1 MDKKYKSMEQLV
13 SKAAS
18 GDQFAW
24 SDLYKETFRE
34 AYFVAKKVA
43 GNEDDA
49 VELVQDAFITAFE
62 KLTQLE
68 EKAKFQSWL
77 NMIVA
82 NKCRDYL
89 RKNKPLLFSE
99 IAAEDGSLPEWADD
113 RNYGQ
118 PEVSF
123 DKNETVRLVAEII
136 DSLREDQKLCTILY
150 YWDEQSIA
158 QIAEALEVSEGT
170 VKSRLNY
177 ARKKVKT
184 KVEDL
189 EKKGV
194 KLYGIAPLP
203 LLVWLLKAD
212 ANAIVIPATAKV
224 APAVTLASVSTSVA
238 TESGATVASTA
249 AVSTG
254 AKAISS
260 GLIGKVVAGIA
271 ALSVAVGGIAV
282 YNNSQDKQG
291 APANSEV
298 IESQTPEIPSVDPA
312 QEAIALYEELLS
324 IGNTES
330 GLKIAYYA
338 YVDLDRNEVPELLVS
353 DADGTPDSWS
363 ACEVYTYRDSALH
376 CCGDS
381 SAHYDYFYLVNDEY
395 ILGRHRMGPQFIS
408 TSEFIKTTIYHWDET
423 MTRNDPAISY
433 NNGEWE
439 YITQEEFDSYRVM
452 PGEDG
457 AENGFIKSAEPIT
470 LEKNTAAQ
478 PNLVE
483 QHLSYT
489 DAWGFFASIDGSD
502 QYFLDMVFDEYGRMS
517 SVLSFAMDNQPVE
530 PMGYYKGSYI
540 AFKDTLT
547 IRLEDEGN
555 SYTYQ
560 FDSETFTLTQISEA
574 GLFKTHKKGDIFTLI
589 KDEWNSSEKI
599 LELIEENYIDYN

>member
-1 MDKKYKSMEQLV
+1 MDKKYMSMEQLV
-13 SKAAS
+13 SKAAA

-24 SDLYKETFRE
+24 SDLYNETFRA
-34 AYFVAKKVA
+34 AYFVAKKVT

-62 KLTQLE
+62 KLNQLE
-68 EKAKFQSWL
+68 NKAKFQSWF

-89 RKNKPLLFSE
+89 RKSKPLLFSE
-99 IAAEDGSLPEWADD
+99 IAADDGGLPEWTDD
-113 RNYGQ
+113 RDYGQ
-118 PEVSF
+118 PEISF
-123 DKNETVRLVAEII
+123 DKDETVHLVAEII
-136 DSLREDQKLCTILY
+136 DTLPEDQKLCTILY
-150 YWDEQSIA
+150 YWDEQSVA

-184 KVEDL
+184 KVEEL

-203 LLVWLLKAD
+203 LLVWLLKAE
-212 ANAIVIPATAKV
+212 AKAIEIPASAMV
-224 APAVTLASVSTSVA
+224 APAVASA
-238 TESGATVASTA
+238 TVTATVAAETGATTATTA
-249 AVSTG
+249 AVGTST
-254 AKAISS
+254 KAVAS

-282 YNNSQDKQG
+282 YNSSQDKHDIP
-291 APANSEV
+291 PASEV
-298 IESQTPEIPSVDPA
+298 VESQTPESPLVDPA
-312 QEAIALYEELLS
+312 KEAIAMYEELLS

-338 YVDLDRNEVPELLVS
+338 YVDLDHDEVPELLVS

-363 ACEVYTYRDSALH
+363 ACEIYTYRDSALH
-376 CCGDS
+376 CCGNS
-381 SAHYDYFYLVNDEY
+381 SAHYDYFYLVNDEF
-395 ILGRHRMGPQFIS
+395 ILGKHRMGAQFIS
-408 TSEFIKTTIYHWDET
+408 TSKSIKTTIYHWDDA
-423 MTRNDPAISY
+423 MTRNDPAIAY

-439 YITQEEFDSYRVM
+439 YITQDEFDSYQVM
-452 PGEDG
+452 PDEDG
-457 AENGFIKSAEPIT
+457 SENGFIKSAEPIT

-483 QHLSYT
+483 KYLNYT
-489 DAWGFFASIDGSD
+489 DAWGFFASIDGND
-502 QYFLDMVFDEYGRMS
+502 QYFLSMVFNEYGRMD
-517 SVLSFAMDNQPVE
+517 SVLSFAMDSQPIE

-547 IRLEDEGN
+547 IQLGSDSN
-555 SYTYQ
+555 SYSYQ
-560 FDSETFTLTQISEA
+560 FDPATFTLTQISES
-574 GLFKTHKKGDIFTLI
+574 GIFKTHKVGDTFTLI
-589 KDEWNSSEKI
+589 KDEWNDADKI
-599 LELIEENYIDYN
+599 LDLVERNYFAY